1 MFTTLTEM
9 FDAAYDGSIAGRTVS
24 AELAAMFECYGGC
37 WVMREGNVHCIHDLL
52 KNKYA
57 PAGIRTRVLW
67 TKTIDA
73 GPDYTTGA

>member
-37 WVMREGNVHCIHDLL
+37 WVVEDWDGLEIEINIST
-52 KNKYA
+52 
-57 PAGIRTRVLW
+57 RTILGT
-67 TKTIDA
+67 TKW
-73 GPDYTTGA
+73 GC